1 MAGNRLH
8 WSASIFERMT
18 GLLKGGATKHKDRP
32 IWYDVYKAFPPKY
45 EPTYARPA
53 IQKDILP
60 ILYPED
66 AVRGK
71 FSRLYGSPG
80 YHDMMY
86 AKSKSISQR
95 FVEKYQELEKSG
107 QFSDAE
113 KLFEA
118 TEDYFIDEGLFE
130 PRKEIEMN
138 VNGKDEPSDSEKD
151 TQ

>member
-8 WSASIFERMT
+8 WSGSIFERMT

-32 IWYDVYKAFPPKY
+32 IWYDVYKTFPPKY

-53 IQKDILP
+53 VQKEILP

-66 AVRGK
+66 AIRGK
-71 FSRLYGSPG
+71 FAKVYGSPG
-80 YHDMMY
+80 NYDLLY
-86 AKSKSISQR
+86 PKSKPISQR

-107 QFSDAE
+107 QFADAE
-113 KLFEA
+113 KLFDA
-118 TEDYFIDEGLFE
+118 TEDYFINEGLFE
-130 PRKEIEMN
+130 PREEN
-138 VNGKDEPSDSEKD
+138 NANETDEPADSEKI